1 MAYTKRMG
9 SHAKVTIDGTDVS
22 NSFSEFRFNSSHAQ
36 VAAGGFSASGVAE
49 QLPGETTQ
57 TFTGT
62 AFVTEELSAIVYPL
76 HANRTVCVI
85 TFQPYGLVDATR
97 EIYIG
102 NCYILRWE
110 PGDTFGGVSTMQ
122 FEATAADST
131 GIVATD
137 FT

>member
-9 SHAKVTIDGTDVS
+9 SHGKVTIDGTDVS

-36 VAAGGFSASGVAE
+36 VPAGGFSVSGVAE
-49 QLPGETTQ
+49 QLAGETTQ
-57 TFTGT
+57 SFTGT

-76 HANRTVCVI
+76 HKNRTVCVI
-85 TFQPYGLVDATR
+85 AFQPYGLVDSTR
-97 EIYIG
+97 EIYTG
-102 NCYILRWE
+102 NCLILRWE

-122 FEATAADST
+122 FEAVAADAT
-131 GIVATD
+131 GINATD